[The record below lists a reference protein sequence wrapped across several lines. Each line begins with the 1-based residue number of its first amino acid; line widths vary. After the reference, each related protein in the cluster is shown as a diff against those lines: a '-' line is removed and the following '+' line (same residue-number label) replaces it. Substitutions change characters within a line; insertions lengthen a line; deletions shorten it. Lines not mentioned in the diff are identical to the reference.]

1 MKIGIIGAM
10 EQEVALLQSQL
21 QDLQLETVAGCEIA
35 TGTLSGV
42 DVVLM
47 RSGIGKVAAAI
58 ATTLMIER
66 YQPDAIINT
75 GSAGGFD
82 PTLEVGDV
90 VISSEVRYHDV
101 DVTAFGYE
109 LGQVPRM
116 PAAFLPHPTL
126 VAVAQDVIATMDH
139 HKAKTGLITTGD
151 IFMSDPARVDATRTA
166 FPTMIAVEMEAAAI
180 AQTCHQFAV
189 PFVITR
195 ALSDIAGKESP
206 LSFDSFLE
214 KAATHS
220 AELVMAMVSKLKDS
234 ELA

>member
-10 EQEVALLQSQL
+10 EQEVALLQSQIENL
-21 QDLQLETVAGCEIA
+21 HTDVVAGCEIY
-35 TGTLSGV
+35 TGQLAGAE
-42 DVVLM
+42 VVLM

-58 ATTLMIER
+58 ATTILIER
-66 YQPDAIINT
+66 YAPDAVINT

-82 PTLEVGDV
+82 PSLNVGDV

-126 VAVAQDVIATMDH
+126 VAVAQEVIAQMDH

-151 IFMSDPARVDATRTA
+151 IFMSDPAKVDATRAA
-166 FPTMIAVEMEAAAI
+166 FPAMIAVEMEAAAI
-180 AQTCHQFAV
+180 AQTCHQFEV

-206 LSFDSFLE
+206 GSFESFLE

-220 AELVMAMVSKLKDS
+220 AELVIAMLAQLKDS